1 MIRLLKSLILLR
13 NQVLLLLL
21 TVCLI
26 FLASQI
32 HAQEPTQPIFDFSR
46 AYQDYLYTTG
56 QYRKSHQDYII
67 AKQSYLS
74 YKTLSAK
81 NQCQEKTSQML
92 KLRDE
97 TIRTYLTAL
106 RLKLSEL
113 TKILVYEQN
122 MAYLKLES
130 EISWYSKHQ
139 DKITSAA
146 SLEDLLQASEET
158 QQRYKETEVLA
169 FQTLGMI
176 LSYKEESFQAKI
188 EEGLSSLNEKI
199 SQIRT
204 DGKKDTTKVERWL
217 LDAQNKITRAKEK
230 RLSARQIINK
240 MKSSDQDKIKT
251 FDSFLSIIA
260 ECHQYLKETNSYLK
274 EIIGEIKKSD

>member
-1 MIRLLKSLILLR
+1 MIKLPKFL
-13 NQVLLLLL
+13 VLL
-21 TVCLI
+21 TVYLV
-26 FLASQI
+26 FASQA
-32 HAQEPTQPIFDFSR
+32 HAQEPTRLIFDFSQ
-46 AYQDYLYTTG
+46 AYQDYLYTIG
-56 QYRKSHQDYII
+56 QYRKSHQDYIA

-97 TIRTYLTAL
+97 AIRTYLTAL

-130 EISWYSKHQ
+130 EISWYAKHQ

-146 SLEDLLQASEET
+146 SLEDLLQTAKETEE
-158 QQRYKETEVLA
+158 RYKETEVLA
-169 FQTLGMI
+169 FQTLGLI

-188 EEGLSSLNEKI
+188 EESLSSLNEKT

-240 MKSSDQDKIKT
+240 MKSPDQDKVKT
-251 FDSFLSIIA
+251 FDSFLSTIA